1 MQIRSH
7 GKGILCAQCHF
18 IIREMVQNLL
28 KTGRF
33 RVSAFLSALL
43 NSFSNE
49 HKKPC
54 FSLVK
59 KKKSNKTLHLQKFR
73 KNIYRNTFRSMFSY
87 LLLASQN
94 IKQTENHFV
103 LILRFCLHNLTFL
116 TAVGCYVGVCLC
128 INVFFQAC
136 ACC

>member
-1 MQIRSH
+1 MCAMSLYYKKNGTKPAKDRSIQ
-7 GKGILCAQCHF
+7 GQC
-18 IIREMVQNLL
+18 L
-28 KTGRF
+28 
-33 RVSAFLSALL
+33 LSALL

-103 LILRFCLHNLTFL
+103 LMFL
-116 TAVGCYVGVCLC
+116 PS
-128 INVFFQAC
+128 
-136 ACC
+136 